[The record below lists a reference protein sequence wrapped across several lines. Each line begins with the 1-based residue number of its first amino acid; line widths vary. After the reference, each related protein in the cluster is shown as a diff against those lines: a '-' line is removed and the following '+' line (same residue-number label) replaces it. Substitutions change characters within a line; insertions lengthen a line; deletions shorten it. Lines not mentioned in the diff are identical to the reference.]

1 MSDIVK
7 QVATAIGIEGVGRTV
22 LVSGVTGFVG
32 TGGSIFLMPVALEY
46 IKHGFTVHATARSQE
61 KADEWLSAH
70 YIARLNTKFFIV
82 KDVAEPG
89 AFDEAIQGVE
99 IVAHAAS
106 PFHYNAKD
114 NEAEILK
121 PAVQGTK
128 SVLETAAK
136 TPSVKRVV
144 ITSSFASVLDVNQG
158 FRPGYTYSEKD
169 YNPATF
175 EEAKKTDN
183 PAFLYCASKI
193 LAEQAAWDFVKEKSP
208 GFALTTI
215 CPPTIFGPPHQV
227 VKDLDNLNQ
236 SSAQVWSL
244 INGSTKQVPET
255 TFPVAT
261 DVRDIAKLHVLATT
275 LDVAKNQRYLTIA
288 FHYSEAE
295 VAAILR
301 KAFPE
306 NASRIT
312 PSDGKPMGAHYD
324 TDSSKVQR
332 DLGIVW
338 TAKEQSIKD
347 TAARLWE
354 IEASL
359 KHA

>member
-1 MSDIVK
+1 M
-7 QVATAIGIEGVGRTV
+7 
-22 LVSGVTGFVG
+22 
-32 TGGSIFLMPVALEY
+32 
-46 IKHGFTVHATARSQE
+46 
-61 KADEWLSAH
+61 
-70 YIARLNTKFFIV
+70 
-82 KDVAEPG
+82 
-89 AFDEAIQGVE
+89 
-99 IVAHAAS
+99 
-106 PFHYNAKD
+106 
-114 NEAEILK
+114 
-121 PAVQGTK
+121 
-128 SVLETAAK
+128 
-136 TPSVKRVV
+136 
-144 ITSSFASVLDVNQG
+144 
-158 FRPGYTYSEKD
+158 
-169 YNPATF
+169 
-175 EEAKKTDN
+175 
-183 PAFLYCASKI
+183 
-193 LAEQAAWDFVKEKSP
+193 
-208 GFALTTI
+208 
-215 CPPTIFGPPHQV
+215 
-227 VKDLDNLNQ
+227 KDLDNLNQ